1 VWALDVIFSTQHN
14 KVEHKNL
21 ILLGALSCLVEE
33 KEKDIRLQLI
43 RERKNLEK
51 IDTRTK
57 NKLSRQS

>member
-1 VWALDVIFSTQHN
+1 MWALDVIFSTQHN
-14 KVEHKNL
+14 KDEHKNL